1 MEDFDLEIFD
11 PCPEPAALFCFYN
24 DLYFD
29 GKLGACSVQWSSARM
44 TLCGGVCEY
53 QGGGCI
59 IKLSEPLMKFRPV
72 KELKEVLLHEMIHA
86 WMFLLKIRDND
97 RGGHGDKFKAKM
109 KEINEATCPD
119 VQRPTEGYHIT
130 VCHSMF
136 AEVDHYRTHHWQCER
151 CQNTVKRATNRPP
164 QEADCRG
171 RLGRGADCQDP
182 NCNWHMHLKHC
193 AGVFKKV
200 KEPEEFTKKLAEK
213 EARKA
218 KRQKRAGG
226 ASATSITSFLTGA
239 SDRLGDGSSP
249 AQPDMQQETAAV
261 AEAPSAGSTGAHI
274 SGQPIQPGPPA
285 NAPSATASK
294 LSHAADDDSQDG
306 QAAMSARA
314 QLRTVMAAAALAR
327 QRQQESQDQDNKATD
342 QAADADGQEGTP
354 DRPAQDLDTHIS
366 APAGIIIWDLENCQ
380 VPVTYSSQIPAL
392 IKALR
397 SRFRASRVVT
407 AAANPSISPLTEQLH
422 TLTYCDVEVLTYFRP
437 AKACSSEGKHS
448 CADYMLKRALQRHL
462 VRPFPGS
469 QITLISS
476 DADFKP
482 EIHHAQALGLQVH
495 LLCNISICGNVLKD
509 AADTWGD

>member
-1 MEDFDLEIFD
+1 
-11 PCPEPAALFCFYN
+11 
-24 DLYFD
+24 
-29 GKLGACSVQWSSARM
+29 
-44 TLCGGVCEY
+44 
-53 QGGGCI
+53 
-59 IKLSEPLMKFRPV
+59 
-72 KELKEVLLHEMIHA
+72 MIHA

-119 VQRPTEGYHIT
+119 VQRPTEGYPHHSLPLHVCGGWTIT
-130 VCHSMF
+130 GHTIGSV
-136 AEVDHYRTHHWQCER
+136 R
-151 CQNTVKRATNRPP
+151 
-164 QEADCRG
+164 
-171 RLGRGADCQDP
+171 DCQDP

-294 LSHAADDDSQDG
+294 L
-306 QAAMSARA
+306 
-314 QLRTVMAAAALAR
+314 
-327 QRQQESQDQDNKATD
+327 K
-342 QAADADGQEGTP
+342 GTP

-482 EIHHAQALGLQVH
+482 EIHHAQALGLQRPS
-495 LLCNISICGNVLKD
+495 CICSAMLHHQESVDLQ
-509 AADTWGD
+509 AV